1 MGEVRI
7 QTVIFLIDLFKYS
20 SAELDAIQLSLKVA
34 LLCTIILLPLALLV
48 GWLLARKRFFGKSI
62 IEGIVHLP
70 LVLPPVTVGYIL
82 LVMFGRNGWLGSFL
96 YENWGIQIAFSFTA
110 AVIAAIVVSFP
121 LVTRSIRLSIELV
134 DKNYE
139 EAARTLGASNLRVF
153 FTITLPLALPGV
165 ISGAILAFARS
176 LGEFGATISFA
187 GNIAGETQTLPLA
200 IFSSMQ
206 VPGQEASTLKLVI
219 VSIILSLAAMI
230 GAEYLNRKVLSR
242 KSNG

>member
-1 MGEVRI
+1 MI
-7 QTVIFLIDLFKYS
+7 TDLFTYS
-20 SAELDAIQLSLKVA
+20 AAEWDAIQLSLKVA
-34 LLCTIILLPLALLV
+34 LLCTILVLPIAV
-48 GWLLARKRFFGKSI
+48 AIGWILARKRFWGKSVV
-62 IEGIVHLP
+62 EGFLHLP

-82 LVMFGRNGWLGSFL
+82 LVILGRNGWIGQFF
-96 YENWGIQIAFSFTA
+96 YEHWGIQIAFSFPA

-139 EAARTLGASNLRVF
+139 DAARTLGASNARVF
-153 FTITLPLALPGV
+153 FTVTLPLALPGV

-206 VPGQEASTLKLVI
+206 VPGQEISTLRLVV
-219 VSIILSLAAMI
+219 VSIILSLLAMI
-230 GAEYLNRKVLSR
+230 GAEYLNRRIIKQ
-242 KSNG
+242 KA

>member
-1 MGEVRI
+1 M
-7 QTVIFLIDLFKYS
+7 TNLFTYS
-20 SAELDAIQLSLKVA
+20 PAEWDAIQLSLKVA
-34 LLCTIILLPLALLV
+34 LLCTIFILPLAILV
-48 GWLLARKRFFGKSI
+48 GWLLARKHFFGKAI
-62 IEGIVHLP
+62 VEGIGHLP

-82 LVMFGRNGWLGSFL
+82 LILLGRNGWLGSFF
-96 YENWGIQIAFSFTA
+96 YEHWGIQIAFSFPA

-121 LVTRSIRLSIELV
+121 LVTRSIRLSVELV

-139 EAARTLGASNLRVF
+139 DAARTLGASNLQVF

-200 IFSSMQ
+200 IFSTMQ
-206 VPGQEASTLKLVI
+206 VPGQETSTLRLVI
-219 VSIILSLAAMI
+219 VSVILSLIAMI
-230 GAEYLNRKVLSR
+230 GAEYLNRRILNKRL
-242 KSNG
+242 

>member
-1 MGEVRI
+1 L
-7 QTVIFLIDLFKYS
+7 TDLFTYS
-20 SAELDAIQLSLKVA
+20 PAEWDAIRLSLKVA
-34 LLCTIILLPLALLV
+34 LLCTILILPLAILV
-48 GWLLARKRFFGKSI
+48 GWVLARKKFFGKALV
-62 IEGIVHLP
+62 EGIAHLP

-82 LVMFGRNGWLGSFL
+82 LVLFGRNGWLGSFL
-96 YENWGIQIAFSFTA
+96 YEHWGIQIAFSFPA
-110 AVIAAIVVSFP
+110 AVIAALVVSFP

-139 EAARTLGASNLRVF
+139 AAARTLGASNLRVF

-200 IFSSMQ
+200 IFSTMQ
-206 VPGQEASTLKLVI
+206 VPGQEVSTMRLVI
-219 VSIILSLAAMI
+219 VSVILSLLAMI
-230 GAEYLNRKVLSR
+230 GAEYLNRRILRR
-242 KSNG
+242 KL

>member
-1 MGEVRI
+1 MGLSE
-7 QTVIFLIDLFKYS
+7 LFTYS
-20 SAELDAIQLSLKVA
+20 SAELNAIQLSLKVA
-34 LLCTIILLPLALLV
+34 LLCTLIILPFAV
-48 GWLLARKRFFGKSI
+48 FIGWFLARKRFFGKSI
-62 IEGIVHLP
+62 IEGVLHLP

-82 LVMFGRNGWLGSFL
+82 LVLLGRNGWLGSFF
-96 YENWGIQIAFSFTA
+96 YENWGIQIAFSFPA

-121 LVTRSIRLSIELV
+121 LVTRSIRLSVELV

-139 EAARTLGASNLRVF
+139 DAARTLGASNLRVF
-153 FTITLPLALPGV
+153 FTVTLPLALPGV

-206 VPGQEASTLKLVI
+206 VPGQETSTMRLVI
-219 VSIILSLAAMI
+219 VSVVLSLLAMI
-230 GAEYLNRKVLSR
+230 GAEYLNRQILKR
-242 KSNG
+242 KL

>member
-1 MGEVRI
+1 MRLKDFF
-7 QTVIFLIDLFKYS
+7 TYS
-20 SAELDAIQLSLKVA
+20 SAEWDAIQLSLKVA
-34 LLCTIILLPLALLV
+34 FICTIIVLPFAIYI
-48 GWLLARKRFFGKSI
+48 GWFLARRQFQGKAFV
-62 IEGIVHLP
+62 EGFLHLP
-70 LVLPPVTVGYIL
+70 LVLPPVTTGYIL
-82 LVMFGRNGWLGSFL
+82 LVILGTNGWMGSLL
-96 YENWGIQIAFSFTA
+96 YSWFGVRIAFSFPA

-121 LVTRSIRLSIELV
+121 LVTRSIRLSMELV

-200 IFSSMQ
+200 IFSAMQ
-206 VPGQEASTLKLVI
+206 VPSQELSTLRLVI
-219 VSIILSLAAMI
+219 VSVILSLIAMI
-230 GAEYLNRKVLSR
+230 GAEYLNKRILKRKT
-242 KSNG
+242 

>member
-1 MGEVRI
+1 MNG
-7 QTVIFLIDLFKYS
+7 LFTYT
-20 SAELDAIQLSLKVA
+20 SAEITAIELSLKVA
-34 LLCTIILLPLALLV
+34 LICTIVVLPIAIFI
-48 GWLLARKRFFGKSI
+48 GWFLARKQFHGKAFV
-62 IEGIVHLP
+62 EGFLHLP
-70 LVLPPVTVGYIL
+70 LVLPPVTTGYIL
-82 LVMFGRNGWLGSFL
+82 LVIFGTNGWLGSLF
-96 YENWGIQIAFSFTA
+96 YNWFGIKIAFSFPA

-121 LVTRSIRLSIELV
+121 LVTRSIRLSMELV

-187 GNIAGETQTLPLA
+187 GNITGETQTLPLA

-206 VPGQEASTLKLVI
+206 VPGQESSTLRLVI
-219 VSIILSLAAMI
+219 VSVILSLIAMI
-230 GAEYLNRKVLSR
+230 GAEYLNKRILQRKT
-242 KSNG
+242 